1 MSPTTGPS
9 SDNTNSKTT
18 TVQIIM
24 GIVVVCV
31 YIIGVYLHTKIIQI
45 SRKEKDMT
53 WELDIFNSTLIIV
66 HYFHCILMNG
76 ITYIIDDLHEY
87 TGNWFC
93 YLSRSIAL
101 IGNAHTT
108 GHSFIIAMVKYVVII
123 HYQKFS
129 KDKVKTLFFW
139 INVFYGTAIFAIF
152 SVAQPQFIFL
162 YDGISQSNRCLGKN
176 EMISSLDNS
185 TSAIKLTDICSISES
200 FERVSFGYIYYI
212 FRKTLCWG
220 NIIFTYLNVWNL
232 LEMFVYCRIFSFMYR

>member
-1 MSPTTGPS
+1 MSPTSGPP
-9 SDNTNSKTT
+9 SDNSHSKTT

-53 WELDIFNSTLIIV
+53 WKLDIFNSTLIIV
-66 HYFHCILMNG
+66 HYFHSIIMHG

-93 YLSRSIAL
+93 YLSRSLVL

-123 HYQKFS
+123 HYQRFS
-129 KDKVKTLFFW
+129 NCL
-139 INVFYGTAIFAIF
+139 
-152 SVAQPQFIFL
+152 L
-162 YDGISQSNRCLGKN
+162 Y
-176 EMISSLDNS
+176 
-185 TSAIKLTDICSISES
+185 TSDAADE
-200 FERVSFGYIYYI
+200 
-212 FRKTLCWG
+212 
-220 NIIFTYLNVWNL
+220 
-232 LEMFVYCRIFSFMYR
+232 